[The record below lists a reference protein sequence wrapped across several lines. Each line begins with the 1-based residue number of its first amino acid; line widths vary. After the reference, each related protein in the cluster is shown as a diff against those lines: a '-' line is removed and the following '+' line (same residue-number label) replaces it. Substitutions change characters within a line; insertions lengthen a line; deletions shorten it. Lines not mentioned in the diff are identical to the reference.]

1 MVQPIQYQ
9 IPGISP
15 DPFAGVLQGLKIGGS
30 LAEMD
35 AMRAQRALQQQQLQ
49 QQIQQRQAAMEQQQ
63 RFQTGIQSALANPSR
78 TWQDL
83 EPLLA
88 IAPNKDQADAVKT
101 LMSNADARV
110 LQNEKNFAANVLL
123 AIESNPEVAKRL
135 LTERMEAEQNPQ
147 TKQFYQTISSVI
159 DVNPKQAGYLV
170 ELGGAQMYGKDW
182 YEGVTNVRKT
192 RQEAAL
198 APEQLRKLAAEAD
211 KAVADAKS
219 AQAAATT
226 AAAREKANLDR
237 ANAEARKA
245 EVEARVAR
253 AEEQLTGGFRATEQI
268 RNAEFYRNASPK
280 QQEALE
286 NVVKLGRSTTEI
298 IMPGETTG
306 QKELA
311 QAAPTWASQMR
322 DAANITGDVNRY
334 RKLLPKAITGTFAD
348 QRAAVARAFGFGA
361 ENLAAT
367 REVVRGLGRFVLNGR
382 GKLEGQGAISNF
394 EQEVI
399 AKAES
404 GDISLSPAEL
414 STLFDAVE
422 RDARLLYQ
430 QNRSLFDNTK
440 EAYPTVKIFEVLS
453 KSVPKLPEP
462 VRVKVPTPPAP
473 APARPAAAAPAP
485 AAPLG
490 PPRRSVTG
498 VVTPAESFA
507 VTPQPS
513 VTTMSVDEMVDRWRT
528 K

>member
-1 MVQPIQYQ
+1 MVQPINYLAQ
-9 IPGISP
+9 IPQP
-15 DPFAGVLQGLKIGGS
+15 DLARS
-30 LAEMD
+30 LASGLQLGMTVRQ
-35 AMRAQRALQQQQLQ
+35 MREQQLAQEQAQVAKQ
-49 QQIQQRQAAMEQQQ
+49 QFADDLRAAQTEGTQAAWLRMIGKYPQFREAFDTVRKGVGEEQVKNDFFQGFEISNALENKNTDVASQ
-63 RFQTGIQSALANPSR
+63 RLRTIIEAKKASGQPTNLYEQALSQIEAGRPDVAQSGVN
-78 TWQDL
+78 QI
-83 EPLLA
+83 LA
-88 IAPNKDQADAVKT
+88 ILDPDKYKKT
-101 LMSNADARV
+101 V
-110 LQNEKNFAANVLL
+110 LD
-123 AIESNPEVAKRL
+123 I
-135 LTERMEAEQNPQ
+135 
-147 TKQFYQTISSVI
+147 
-159 DVNPKQAGYLV
+159 
-170 ELGGAQMYGKDW
+170 
-182 YEGVTNVRKT
+182 
-192 RQEAAL
+192 QEARQKADL
-198 APEQLRKLAAEAD
+198 QPEALRKLVAEAD
-211 KAVADAKS
+211 KAVSDAKS

-226 AAAREKANLDR
+226 AAARERANLDR

-245 EVEARVAR
+245 EVDARVAR
-253 AEEQLTGGFRATEQI
+253 AEEQLTGGFKATEQI

-382 GKLEGQGAISNF
+382 GKLEGQGSISNF

-462 VRVKVPTPPAP
+462 VRVEVPAPPAAPAP
-473 APARPAAAAPAP
+473 APARPTAAAPAP
-485 AAPLG
+485 AAPVAQRPAAPGGIPAGFGAPG
-490 PPRRSVTG
+490 PRVQ
-498 VVTPAESFA
+498 SFA
-507 VTPQPS
+507 VTPQPGVRTQSLPEIFSGTS
-513 VTTMSVDEMVDRWRT
+513 VAR
-528 K
+528 